1 MAACQSPVPGAECR
15 VEKCPSSA
23 SPWRAP
29 AHTEP
34 PLSQYP
40 LPLLGH
46 FSSSPTSA
54 VSRSRPQLLPVPL
67 PVENNSA
74 PNRRRRLCQINGMCC
89 MPQITHTCSALAS
102 KPPSLSPLS
111 NLSLSL
117 SLSLSFSLYTLDR
130 AAEFY
135 GSCVLWQCERHRKE
149 RPCFLWCSCC
159 CGPEEI
165 RTQTHTHTHTHTH
178 TLLHTHS
185 HEQTNDNTDPCRLH
199 QHPLPLHLPCRSAS
213 TWFGPN
219 QPSPPPPPHTF

>member
-1 MAACQSPVPGAECR
+1 MAACQSPAPGAECR

-23 SPWRAP
+23 PPWRAP

-40 LPLLGH
+40 LLLLGH

-102 KPPSLSPLS
+102 KPPFLSPLS
-111 NLSLSL
+111 SFLSLSL
-117 SLSLSFSLYTLDR
+117 SLSVCLFLSLYIGQSR
-130 AAEFY
+130 R
-135 GSCVLWQCERHRKE
+135 VLWLMCVV
-149 RPCFLWCSCC
+149 
-159 CGPEEI
+159 
-165 RTQTHTHTHTHTH
+165 TV
-178 TLLHTHS
+178 
-185 HEQTNDNTDPCRLH
+185 
-199 QHPLPLHLPCRSAS
+199 
-213 TWFGPN
+213 
-219 QPSPPPPPHTF
+219 